1 MFAFLEPLLTLLR
14 PLFGELVHE
23 LLKHFS
29 GPDAVVAVDP
39 KAVLDRVGPP
49 VDARDLARR
58 YGGMLTVPRAD

>member
-1 MFAFLEPLLTLLR
+1 MLAFLEPIIALLR

-58 YGGMLTVPRAD
+58 YGGLLDVPRAD